1 MKILLIEDHKM
12 LATSLKDSIR
22 NEENIQVD
30 ILDDMNN
37 INTIIRFGDYDL
49 VIVDINLNGL
59 TNKQHGLEL
68 SQRLIEEFKNIKILI
83 LTGYNL
89 KYYQGVAKQIGC
101 YGFISKEEDT
111 KSLIKKIKLIV
122 NDDEKVFPKYKQKIE
137 ELTTSEIEIV
147 KFYSSGMTRNEV
159 AAKTY
164 MSLRSLA
171 VSLNR
176 IYKKLDVK
184 NYQELTDKA
193 REIGYIDSF

>member
-1 MKILLIEDHKM
+1 M
-12 LATSLKDSIR
+12 LW
-22 NEENIQVD
+22 
-30 ILDDMNN
+30 
-37 INTIIRFGDYDL
+37 F
-49 VIVDINLNGL
+49 
-59 TNKQHGLEL
+59 H
-68 SQRLIEEFKNIKILI
+68 IKRRR
-83 LTGYNL
+83 Y
-89 KYYQGVAKQIGC
+89 KV
-101 YGFISKEEDT
+101 FD
-111 KSLIKKIKLIV
+111 KKIKLIV
-122 NDDEKVFPKYKQKIE
+122 NDDEKVFPKYRQKIE

-159 AAKTY
+159 VAKTY